1 MSRWKDKLNEHPI
14 HETLSELET
23 LINTDFDDIDE
34 QELVERRRFD
44 KVLNAY
50 KRCIANL
57 DAEIV
62 PLNQIDR

>member
-50 KRCIANL
+50 K
-57 DAEIV
+57 
-62 PLNQIDR
+62 